1 VIIYQATAMSL
12 LWPATIGTS
21 DILRRGLQFPNPEL
35 SDNKEYSKNIFFWL
49 DIVLVPLDFLEVPSL
64 LLSRTTTQLE
74 TTVIIFVLLDS
85 EEKCEGD
92 AREDGYV

>member
-1 VIIYQATAMSL
+1 M
-12 LWPATIGTS
+12 
-21 DILRRGLQFPNPEL
+21 
-35 SDNKEYSKNIFFWL
+35 
-49 DIVLVPLDFLEVPSL
+49 PLDFLEVPSL